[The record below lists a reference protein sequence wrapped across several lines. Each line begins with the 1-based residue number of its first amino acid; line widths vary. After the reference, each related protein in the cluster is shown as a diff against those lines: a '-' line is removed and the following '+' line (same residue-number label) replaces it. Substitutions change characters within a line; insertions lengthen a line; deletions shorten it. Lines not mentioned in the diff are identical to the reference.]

1 MSFLWN
7 TFQFFHSFY
16 WLPVPLTACEQCP
29 PLIFLRAYEN
39 NFELSILLFENLII
53 MQCQLC
59 GFHYYF

>member
-29 PLIFLRAYEN
+29 PLMFLRAYEN

-53 MQCQLC
+53 M
-59 GFHYYF
+59 